1 MSAIIR
7 NLLELLAGHHRN
19 NGSGNFSFR
28 EFFCSISFNS
38 ILICSEKQE
47 GVDYQSP
54 EDAYAFGRLL
64 VFMLANWSFAW
75 KLNYFPMPQ
84 VERYPLYNK
93 DYIILTIL
101 YL

>member
-1 MSAIIR
+1 MDREILHSV
-7 NLLELLAGHHRN
+7 
-19 NGSGNFSFR
+19 SFFVL
-28 EFFCSISFNS
+28 FFFNS